1 MLPDL
6 FRRNALEGN
15 RHACFVFIGV
25 GVHIR
30 PTVIYLTISI
40 NEQTRMDDK
49 SRCFCKALKN
59 VLENILEFKL
69 KKIHSNEIWG
79 DFM

>member
-1 MLPDL
+1 
-6 FRRNALEGN
+6 
-15 RHACFVFIGV
+15 
-25 GVHIR
+25 
-30 PTVIYLTISI
+30 
-40 NEQTRMDDK
+40 MDDK

-79 DFM
+79 DFMWLTLYIIL